1 MRKQRLRQPVVVTS
15 WFLSRR
21 RRLLALF
28 FAALCCVIGVV
39 VWLSG
44 KLANLESEDDV
55 RALPSAAF
63 CNKPRPPLVCAHG
76 GDTSAAPPN
85 TKQAFLAAIAA
96 HADCVEVD
104 CARTSDGVLVVL
116 HTRELQQLLGKRF
129 VPGTQV
135 GDLTSDEIRQ
145 LAWPGGQPVLSVRD
159 AVLLT
164 SPQQVECVTLDV
176 KTYQD
181 STGKAVDSEQVAA
194 AVVQLVHDTRCSN
207 CLVWAKTDEVGQ
219 SVAYE
224 PGEAAGLLLLL
235 LLLLLLVAQVV
246 SLIKALSPGQRAGFI
261 LMNETA
267 DARAAGMHLPLR
279 LQAPEVVGAH
289 HTMVDEAT
297 LQLLRTHGKQLF
309 TWTINDPAQ
318 DSKMQGS
325 KRLPSPCCA
334 AQAQEAIEWR
344 MQLCGSVRG

>member
-164 SPQQVECVTLDV
+164 SPQVECVTLDV

-207 CLVWAKTDEVGQ
+207 CLVWAKTDEV
-219 SVAYE
+219 
-224 PGEAAGLLLLL
+224 
-235 LLLLLLVAQVV
+235 V

-289 HTMVDEAT
+289 HAMVDEAT

-309 TWTINDPAQ
+309 TWTINDPKVMRRVLDVGVDALVTN
-318 DSKMQGS
+318 K
-325 KRLPSPCCA
+325 L

>member
-1 MRKQRLRQPVVVTS
+1 MQV
-15 WFLSRR
+15 LSQHCTIHRNT
-21 RRLLALF
+21 LAQQGYCTLDF
-28 FAALCCVIGVV
+28 PELG
-39 VWLSG
+39 
-44 KLANLESEDDV
+44 
-55 RALPSAAF
+55 
-63 CNKPRPPLVCAHG
+63 PRPPLVCAHG

-164 SPQQVECVTLDV
+164 SPQVECVTLDV

-207 CLVWAKTDEVGQ
+207 CLVWAKTDE
-219 SVAYE
+219 
-224 PGEAAGLLLLL
+224 
-235 LLLLLLVAQVV
+235 
-246 SLIKALSPGQRAGFI
+246 ALSPGQRAGFI

-279 LQAPEVVGAH
+279 LQAAEVVGAH
-289 HTMVDEAT
+289 HAMVDEVT

-309 TWTINDPAQ
+309 TWTINDPKVMRRVLDVGVDALVTN
-318 DSKMQGS
+318 K
-325 KRLPSPCCA
+325 L